1 MNIQHHIEELPD
13 AEAYQSLVKSLRSLP
28 EQEPSADFH
37 RQTLARF
44 RTAGRFPIWR
54 TSWVGVAASL
64 AILLSAGAF
73 ILSSRTA
80 PSADI
85 QWLLAQQEKDGTWN
99 PSRHGG
105 NEQFRP
111 ALTALSVLALNR
123 SSPRSSASIQKAM
136 TALGCLQTA
145 DGGFVGGDPQAR
157 AYNLAMTT
165 FALATCPTT
174 RQQAQPIIQRA
185 VEAITSAQLAN
196 GSWDY
201 ASTPEGNVAL
211 TSWMVR
217 ALKSAEASGVET
229 TGVAQRKGLRW
240 LMRMTAQTDG
250 QVSYKPAM
258 APSETV
264 TALTAISF
272 ITAGQAFPDIQFCAK
287 QMTEQLSQQNQPE
300 GQRDCYR
307 DYARIVALELAGKRD
322 HALRIR
328 NEMKT
333 LLNVPDTW
341 RVAGG
346 DLYTTT
352 FTALC
357 M

>member
-1 MNIQHHIEELPD
+1 MNIQQHIEELPD
-13 AEAYQSLVKSLRSLP
+13 AEAYQDLVKSLRALP
-28 EQEPSADFH
+28 EQAPSPAFH
-37 RQTLARF
+37 SETLARMK
-44 RTAGRFPIWR
+44 AGQRVAFWR
-54 TSWVGVAASL
+54 SSWVGIAASL
-64 AILLSAGAF
+64 ALLLSAGALV
-73 ILSSRTA
+73 LSTRPTS
-80 PSADI
+80 SSDI
-85 QWLLAQQEKDGTWN
+85 QWLLTQQEKDGTWN

-111 ALTALSVLALNR
+111 ALTALSVLALDR
-123 SSPRSSASIQKAM
+123 SSPRASQSIQKAM
-136 TALGCLQTA
+136 TALGRLQTA
-145 DGGFVGGDPQAR
+145 DGGFAGGDSQAR

-165 FALATCPTT
+165 FALATCPAV
-174 RQQAQPIIQRA
+174 QSQAKPIIQRS
-185 VEAITSAQLAN
+185 VEAITASQLAN

-217 ALKSAEASGVET
+217 ALKSAEASGVDT
-229 TGVAQRKGLRW
+229 TSVAQRKGLRW
-240 LMRMTAQTDG
+240 LMRMTAQADG
-250 QVSYKPAM
+250 NVSYKPAT

-272 ITAGQAFPDIQFCAK
+272 ITAGQAFPDIQCCAM
-287 QMTEQLSQQNQPE
+287 QMTEQLNSPSTRE

-307 DYARIVALELAGKRD
+307 DYAKIMALELAGKRD

>member
-1 MNIQHHIEELPD
+1 MKIDNHIQELQE
-13 AEAYQSLVKSLRSLP
+13 AESFAALVKQLRALP
-28 EQEPSADFH
+28 EQEPSPAF
-37 RQTLARF
+37 RSQTLARIKTAERFSF
-44 RTAGRFPIWR
+44 RRPWLGI
-54 TSWVGVAASL
+54 AASAAL
-64 AILLSAGAF
+64 LLSAGA
-73 ILSSRTA
+73 LVYVSRPA
-80 PSADI
+80 PSSDI
-85 QWLLAQQEKDGTWN
+85 QWLLAQQEADGTWN
-99 PSRHGG
+99 PAHHGG
-105 NEQFRP
+105 NAQYCP
-111 ALTALSVLALNR
+111 ALTALSVLALDR
-123 SSPRSSASIQKAM
+123 SSPRAAAPIQKALA
-136 TALGCLQTA
+136 ALKQLQTA
-145 DGGFVGGDPQAR
+145 EGGFAQGDAQAR

-165 FALATCPTT
+165 YALATSPTLQSEAGPLL
-174 RQQAQPIIQRA
+174 RRA
-185 VEAITSAQLAN
+185 VEAITASQLAN

-229 TGVAQRKGLRW
+229 TGIAQRKGLRW
-240 LMRMTAQTDG
+240 LMRMTAHTDG
-250 QVSYKPAM
+250 NVSYKPAT

-272 ITAGQAFPDIQFCAK
+272 ITAGQAFPDIQSCAK
-287 QMTEQLSQQNQPE
+287 QMTEQLSQRNQPE

-307 DYARIVALELAGKRD
+307 DYAKIVALELAGKRD

-328 NEMKT
+328 NEMKN
-333 LLNVPDTW
+333 LLNLPDTW

>member
-1 MNIQHHIEELPD
+1 MTIQKHIEELPD
-13 AEAYQSLVKSLRSLP
+13 AEAYLDLVKSLRALP
-28 EQEPSADFH
+28 EQEPSPAFH
-37 RQTLARF
+37 SETLARMKAGQRVAF
-44 RTAGRFPIWR
+44 WRSSWIGIAAGLAVLLTAGAL
-54 TSWVGVAASL
+54 V
-64 AILLSAGAF
+64 LSTR
-73 ILSSRTA
+73 ST

-111 ALTALSVLALNR
+111 ALTALSVLALDR
-123 SSPRSSASIQKAM
+123 SSPHSSKSIQKAM
-136 TALGCLQTA
+136 AALGRLQTA
-145 DGGFVGGDPQAR
+145 DGGFAGGDPQAR

-165 FALATCPTT
+165 YALATCPAT
-174 RQQAQPIIQRA
+174 QPKAKPIIQRA
-185 VEAITSAQLAN
+185 VEAITASQLAN

-229 TGVAQRKGLRW
+229 SGIAQRKGLRW
-240 LMRMTAQTDG
+240 LMRMTAHTDG
-250 QVSYKPAM
+250 NVSYKPAT

-272 ITAGQAFPDIQFCAK
+272 ISAGQAFPDIQSCAK
-287 QMTEQLSQQNQPE
+287 QMTEQLSQRNQPE

-307 DYARIVALELAGKRD
+307 DYAKIVALELAGKRD
-322 HALRIR
+322 QALRIR

-352 FTALC
+352 FTALS

>member
-1 MNIQHHIEELPD
+1 MNIQQQLEEIPD
-13 AEAYQSLVKSLRSLP
+13 AEAYQDLVKRLRVLP
-28 EQEPSADFH
+28 EQTPSSGFH
-37 RQTLARF
+37 SQTLERMKAGKRF
-44 RTAGRFPIWR
+44 TFCRRP
-54 TSWVGVAASL
+54 WVGIAAGL
-64 AILLSAGAF
+64 ALLLSAGALV
-73 ILSSRTA
+73 LSTRPTA
-80 PSADI
+80 SSDI
-85 QWLLAQQEKDGTWN
+85 QWLLTQQEKDGTWN

-123 SSPRSSASIQKAM
+123 SSPRSSKSIQKAM
-136 TALGCLQTA
+136 TALGRLQTE

-165 FALATCPTT
+165 FALATCPTA
-174 RQQAQPIIQRA
+174 RLQAKPIIQRA
-185 VEAITSAQLAN
+185 VEAITASQLAN

-229 TGVAQRKGLRW
+229 TTVAQRKGLHW
-240 LMRMTAQTDG
+240 LMRMTAHTDG
-250 QVSYKPAM
+250 NVSYKPAT

-272 ITAGQAFPDIQFCAK
+272 ISAGQAFPDIQSCAK
-287 QMTEQLSQQNQPE
+287 QMTEQLSQQNQSE

-307 DYARIVALELAGKRD
+307 DYAKIVALELAGKRD
-322 HALRIR
+322 QALRIR

-341 RVAGG
+341 RIAGG